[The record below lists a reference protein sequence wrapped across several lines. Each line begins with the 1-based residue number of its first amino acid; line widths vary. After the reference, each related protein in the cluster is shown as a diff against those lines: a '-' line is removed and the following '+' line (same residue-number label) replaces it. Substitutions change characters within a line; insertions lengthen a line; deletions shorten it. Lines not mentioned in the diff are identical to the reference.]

1 MFTFSNLKTL
11 YTENVTNEVLKNAGI
26 TLSILFVVI
35 VSQLLLHSVVQIV
48 DSIPVFNSLLEVI
61 GLYAFGRFA
70 FSNLVTQE
78 QRQELVEKVQ
88 YYYQEMVG

>member
-11 YTENVTNEVLKNAGI
+11 YTENVTNEVLKNTGI

-88 YYYQEMVG
+88 YHYQEMVG

>member
-11 YTENVTNEVLKNAGI
+11 YTENVTNEVLKNTGI